1 MKWPWQLPKGRGLLV
16 LATVLSACKFESDIE
31 PLRFPTAP
39 PQPSFG
45 VVPEA
50 GDTFE
55 SREEAVSRLLDD
67 LFDPFYLGGGITY
80 EGSVFQ
86 QMDRI
91 LAGAYSYY
99 GYDLAGLAAR
109 RQNNP
114 ITEQMFFNYL
124 AGKGRAT
131 IKDPSTGEE
140 LGTYEWLQRSVLKNR
155 GGHLPLVLEG
165 IEGLDADYIMNYESN
180 YLAALTAARPAETTV
195 ARIEFRAELR
205 EVFGEDAAAIYAY
218 LETLDLF
225 GGE

>member
-1 MKWPWQLPKGRGLLV
+1 M
-16 LATVLSACKFESDIE
+16 LSACKFESDIE

-45 VVPEA
+45 VVPEVA
-50 GDTFE
+50 DTFE
-55 SREEAVSRLLDD
+55 SPEEAVSRLLDD
-67 LFDPFYLGGGITY
+67 LFDPFYLGGGRAY
-80 EGSVFQ
+80 NGSVYQ

-99 GYDLAGLAAR
+99 GYDLADLAAG

-140 LGTYEWLQRSVLKNR
+140 LGTYEWLQRSVLKNS
-155 GGHLPLVLEG
+155 GGLLPLVLEE
-165 IEGLDADYIMNYESN
+165 IDGLDRDQIMNYESN
-180 YLAALTAARPAETTV
+180 YLAALIAENPIQATR
-195 ARIEFRAELR
+195 ARIAFRADLI
-205 EVFGEDAAAIYAY
+205 EVFGEDAAAIFAY
-218 LETLDLF
+218 LKTFDQF
-225 GGE
+225 GTE